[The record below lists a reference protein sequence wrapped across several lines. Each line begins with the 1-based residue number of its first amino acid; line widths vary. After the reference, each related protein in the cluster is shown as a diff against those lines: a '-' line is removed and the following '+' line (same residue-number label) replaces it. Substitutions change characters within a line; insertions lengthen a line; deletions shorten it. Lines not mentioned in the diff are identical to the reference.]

1 VKSLSII
8 LLLLLGVV
16 QFGLWASPNG
26 LQDLM
31 RMNND
36 IEMVRG
42 DVDRLI
48 RKNRFL
54 EAEVLD
60 LRTGTEAL
68 EERARSDL
76 GMILADETFFQVIE
90 APGNSQAVQPYSI
103 IPGPDTQPDPLRNPP
118 SQPRITDQPTGHRET
133 AVDMAPIQS
142 TGEP

>member
-31 RMNND
+31 RMNRD

-90 APGNSQAVQPYSI
+90 APGNSQAVKPYSV
-103 IPGPDTQPDPLRNPP
+103 IPGPDSSAAASTKPVQPATKN
-118 SQPRITDQPTGHRET
+118 G
-133 AVDMAPIQS
+133 MADGTPGS
-142 TGEP
+142 VRATGESTREP